1 MAGIGRRFYEVLRA
15 NLNAL
20 LDRAAERERAG
31 AREREAFDDPLAGD
45 ESRRPPGWDRE
56 IAQHYANLELPYGA
70 DLGAVKKQ
78 YRRLMARYHPD
89 RHHRDPEKAAVANRL
104 AAELTRSYD
113 ALVEHLGRK

>member
-1 MAGIGRRFYEVLRA
+1 MAGIGRRFYDLLRA

-20 LDRAAERERAG
+20 LDRAAERERRADRG
-31 AREREAFDDPLAGD
+31 EPDPLAD
-45 ESRRPPGWDRE
+45 DQSPPPGWDKE

-70 DLGAVKKQ
+70 GLDEVKKQ

-89 RHHRDPEKAAVANRL
+89 RHHRDPRKSEVANRL

-113 ALVEHLGRK
+113 ALVEHLSRKRSR